1 MAKRSM
7 RSMLSAALQ
16 GKEKAAE
23 PAVAVAPVAVETNPR
38 GAPVITMGRR
48 SPLGHVARQGR
59 YGADRPGGPGVILA
73 VRHPV
78 SIVSVIAR
86 NGKVEELSQSLR
98 THFGLDCPP
107 PGHSSGN
114 GRMALHWC
122 SFEQWYA
129 VADGFP
135 EGALYEQLGRN
146 LSGLVSLADQSHG
159 RLMLRVAGPRSRDLL
174 AKGTPVDLHPRA
186 FGPERSAVTQ
196 MAHVGVHFA
205 QVGPDAFEVS
215 VPRGFAESFW
225 EWLTEMA
232 AEYGYEVR

>member
-1 MAKRSM
+1 
-7 RSMLSAALQ
+7 MLSAALR

-23 PAVAVAPVAVETNPR
+23 PAPTLRQAQGEGLVLSLSKDEAKFPVQHR
-38 GAPVITMGRR
+38 RR
-48 SPLGHVARQGR
+48 SPLDRVIRQGR
-59 YGADRPGGPGVILA
+59 YGADRPGGPGVVLGL
-73 VRHPV
+73 RHPV

-86 NGKVEELSQSLR
+86 NGKALELSHSIQ
-98 THFGLDCPP
+98 THFGFDCPP

-122 SFEQWYA
+122 EHEQWYA

-135 EGALYEQLGRN
+135 EGALYEELRRK
-146 LSGLVSLADQSHG
+146 LSGLASVSDQSHG
-159 RLMLRVAGPRSRDLL
+159 RLIIRVAGRRSRDLL

-186 FGPERSAVTQ
+186 FGPGRSAVTQ
-196 MAHVGVHFA
+196 MAHVGVHLV
-205 QVGPDAFEVS
+205 QVGPDAFELS
-215 VPRGFAESFW
+215 VFRGFAESFW